1 MIQKKKNNAQ
11 QDRILLHNI
20 KKHIQDINKQNK
32 VYSPIRKKTP
42 QASVFL
48 QSSSGLDSKVWINN
62 IFFFEKNSKSLKFI
76 TQSNDG
82 MFNIEI
88 PNIGIIA
95 QASDIKIAA
104 LVVSLYLTY
113 KKGNSDISLTNI
125 VNKYIEMNSS

>member
-1 MIQKKKNNAQ
+1 MKQKKKNNAQ
-11 QDRILLHNI
+11 QDMILLHNI
-20 KKHIQDINKQNK
+20 KKHIQNINKHKK
-32 VYSPIRKKTP
+32 VISPIRKKTP
-42 QASVFL
+42 QVSVFL
-48 QSSSGLDSKVWINN
+48 QSSSVLDNKVWNNN

-76 TQSNDG
+76 TESNDG
-82 MFNIEI
+82 MFNIEV

-113 KKGNSDISLTNI
+113 KRGKFDISLTHI